1 MVTPMPCLMAC
12 LRKTGTFFFLCSIM
26 PIPAFEQR
34 DLTIDATFDCTVLLV
49 RAPEHVQF

>member
-26 PIPAFEQR
+26 PMPAFGQR
-34 DLTIDATFDCTVLLV
+34 VLTADAILECTVLLV
-49 RAPEHVQF
+49 RDPEDGQS